1 MNCTVN
7 MGRVTPIIDWFILVF
22 LCSNVNAKKPA
33 DCKTVGVFSLPSLAL
48 RFQTR
53 SRPLVVLFAHKYG
66 LFCRL
71 KGRRMVNV
79 ACRVQGINCVW
90 SRVV

>member
-1 MNCTVN
+1 
-7 MGRVTPIIDWFILVF
+7 MGRVTPITDWFILVF
-22 LCSNVNAKKPA
+22 LCSNVNAEKPV
-33 DCKTVGVFSLPSLAL
+33 DCKTVGFFSLPNLAL
-48 RFQTR
+48 RFQPR
-53 SRPLVVLFAHKYG
+53 SRPLVVLFARKCG
-66 LFCRL
+66 LFCHL